1 MRGGA
6 TSTCIARV
14 IQTGVSATHE
24 AAAPMTHPSWTR
36 SSHSWS
42 SAPAALLPLDAAL
55 PPHRCGS
62 PRRPQP
68 HRLFSQLRI
77 VQAPQQKDAALWM
90 RSTGPIVHIKSMIG
104 RSEGPSVQQL
114 TYFVIGFVEGY
125 SEKFGGQSAVD
136 PHHPPPKPDHEMKPC
151 EG

>member
-1 MRGGA
+1 MVSGTRGAPPVGRRA
-6 TSTCIARV
+6 PSSPLRIA
-14 IQTGVSATHE
+14 QA
-24 AAAPMTHPSWTR
+24 
-36 SSHSWS
+36 
-42 SAPAALLPLDAAL
+42 
-55 PPHRCGS
+55 
-62 PRRPQP
+62 PQP
-68 HRLFSQLRI
+68 LRLFSQLRI

-90 RSTGPIVHIKSMIG
+90 RSTGPIVHIKLMIG

-136 PHHPPPKPDHEMKPC
+136 PHHPPPKPDHEMKPY